1 MMPSL
6 ALLGFMLLFTG
17 GSRAPSRPERARQ
30 ADSVAAAIERV
41 VSARPLLSRYSDH
54 RWRHVRALYRSGASA
69 RWIDGPRL
77 NARGSVLLD
86 TIAAAP
92 AQALDVADFPLAQI
106 RDAIQRLSSEPTADA
121 IARADVLISAALV
134 SYAEDLLTGQIDPRT
149 VNREWHIDPQDVDV
163 ENVILTSVAQPS
175 LGDALGA
182 LRPQDANYG
191 ALVRAL
197 ARYRAIVA
205 SGGWPRIP
213 ELAVLHPGDVAPAG
227 SLGKL
232 LARLHAEDYTE
243 VVPLT
248 PVDSAAD
255 GRAGVATR
263 VVYDGMMAGSVA
275 EYQRRHAL
283 AVDSIVGPAML
294 ASLNCSAEYR
304 TQQIAAN
311 LERHRWLPRSLGA
324 RYVLVN
330 VPAFLLTAY
339 DAGEEVLTMGIVVGA
354 EYGGRSTP
362 VFSDSMTYLVFRPYW
377 NVPQSIAANE
387 LWPRQRRDPDYFARN
402 GYERA
407 KASWGSY
414 VRQKPG
420 PGNALGFV
428 KFIFPN
434 DFNIYLHDTPAR
446 SLFNERVRAFS
457 HGCIRVQDPAA
468 LAQFVLG
475 WDASRVKEAMSNGDN
490 DHRVTLDKKLPVYIV
505 YFTVFERNGVLQ
517 FANDIYDRD
526 AALVD
531 AVRGAALVTP
541 SSRR

>member
-1 MMPSL
+1 MTSFASL
-6 ALLGFMLLFTG
+6 VFMLLFAG
-17 GSRAPSRPERARQ
+17 GPRAPARPESAGS

-41 VSARPLLSRYSDH
+41 ISARPLLSRYADH
-54 RWRHVRALYRSGASA
+54 RWQHVRALYRSGAST
-69 RWIDGPRL
+69 RWLDGTRL
-77 NARGSVLLD
+77 NARGRVLLD

-92 AQALDVADFPLAQI
+92 AQALDVAEFPLGQI
-106 RDAIQRLSSEPTADA
+106 RDAIRRLSSEPTADA
-121 IARADVLISAALV
+121 IARADVLISAAFV
-134 SYAEDLLTGQIDPRT
+134 SYAEDLLTGQVDPRS

-163 ENVILTSVAQPS
+163 EHVILTTVAQPS
-175 LGDALGA
+175 LGEALGA
-182 LRPQDANYG
+182 LRPHDANYDV
-191 ALVRAL
+191 LVRAL

-205 SGGWPRIP
+205 SGGWPTIP
-213 ELAVLHPGDVAPAG
+213 ELEVLHPGDAAPAG

-232 LARLHAEDYTE
+232 LARLHVEDYAE
-243 VVPLT
+243 LVALT
-248 PVDSAAD
+248 PVDSA
-255 GRAGVATR
+255 GNGNAGAATR
-263 VVYDGMMAGSVA
+263 VVYGGMMAGAVA

-283 AVDSIVGPAML
+283 AVDSIVGPATL
-294 ASLNCSAEYR
+294 ASLNRSAEYR

-324 RYVLVN
+324 RYILVN
-330 VPAFLLTAY
+330 VPAFRLTAY
-339 DAGEEVLTMGIVVGA
+339 DAGDEVLTMGIVVGA

-377 NVPQSIAANE
+377 NVPESIAANE
-387 LWPRQRRDPDYFARN
+387 LWPKQRRDPGYFARN

-446 SLFNERVRAFS
+446 GLFNERVRAFS

-475 WDASRVKEAMSNGDN
+475 WDESRVKDAMSRGDN

-505 YFTVFERNGVLQ
+505 YFTVLERDGVLQ

-526 AALVD
+526 KALVA
-531 AVRGAALVTP
+531 AVRGAALVT
-541 SSRR
+541 SSAPR